1 MPGRAQVEHGRPADA
16 VTGSTA
22 QILRDLVDVLRTTDA
37 GMVVLGEMLE
47 QVPPTTE
54 RAQGDLEII
63 AAWLDEHPDVDS
75 QIFSLVEL
83 G

>member
-1 MPGRAQVEHGRPADA
+1 MTDEAPG
-16 VTGSTA
+16 TTA
-22 QILRDLVDVLRTTDA
+22 QILRDLADVLRTTDA
-37 GMVVLGEMLE
+37 GMAVLSEMLE

-63 AAWLDEHPDVDS
+63 AAWLDEHPDVDG
-75 QIFSLVEL
+75 QIFALVEL

>member
-1 MPGRAQVEHGRPADA
+1 MT
-16 VTGSTA
+16 TG
-22 QILRDLVDVLRTTDA
+22 QILRDLVGVLRTTDA
-37 GMVVLGEMLE
+37 GIALLADMLE
-47 QVPPTTE
+47 EPPPTTE

-63 AAWLDEHPDVDS
+63 AAWLDEHPDVDA